1 MNLRIVNLE
10 TPEIVT
16 SSQDITILK
25 THCSNHKI
33 RFSKMCVLRFE
44 IS

>member
-10 TPEIVT
+10 TPENVP
-16 SSQDITILK
+16 SAQEITILK
-25 THCSNHKI
+25 TLSSSHKI
-33 RFSKMCVLRFE
+33 RFSKMCVLRLE

>member
-10 TPEIVT
+10 TPEKVT
-16 SSQDITILK
+16 SSQEITILK
-25 THCSNHKI
+25 THCSSHKL
-33 RFSKMCVLRFE
+33 RFSKMCVLRVE